1 MGGVKGL
8 EREPSRGISQ
18 AALRARARISRWVSM
33 SAWACEGRL
42 SRLMGGRTSGSGVSW
57 DEEAHVGFVV
67 EKARVVHC
75 ERGLGALR
83 HACRRGVAMVV
94 DVVMWPGCNK

>member
-1 MGGVKGL
+1 MNKYGCC
-8 EREPSRGISQ
+8 SQ
-18 AALRARARISRWVSM
+18 GFVFPRQKARDLI
-33 SAWACEGRL
+33 AWY
-42 SRLMGGRTSGSGVSW
+42 
-57 DEEAHVGFVV
+57 EEAHVGFVV

-75 ERGLGALR
+75 ERSLGALR